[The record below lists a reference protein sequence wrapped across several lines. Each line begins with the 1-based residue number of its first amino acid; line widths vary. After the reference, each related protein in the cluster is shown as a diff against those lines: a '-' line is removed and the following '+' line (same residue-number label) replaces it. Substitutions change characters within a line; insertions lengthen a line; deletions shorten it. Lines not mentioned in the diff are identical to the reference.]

1 MLKKFAVLIDGLAAR
16 WSWRALGTR
25 RSLAIATLIGIVS
38 FGVLNVLKPPPAPT
52 IEALVAASDLVVGQQ
67 LSSSDIRV
75 VRVPPQAVPESAI
88 TSRADVIDKK
98 IGSPIPAGL
107 FITETA
113 LNTSSYYT
121 SAPHGTVAT
130 PVRFAD
136 AQVVD
141 LLQPGD
147 RINVLAAYG
156 GSIDSAQASVV
167 ARNALVLAIPEPA
180 NDEGGLLS
188 GPASTGG
195 NIAILAVPE
204 NEASD
209 LAAASQLGALT
220 IALVQ

>member
-1 MLKKFAVLIDGLAAR
+1 MLKKFAVTLDGFAAR

-25 RSLAIATLIGIVS
+25 RALVVATLIAVAS
-38 FGVLNVLKPPPAPT
+38 FGTLSVLKPPPPPT
-52 IEALVAASDLVVGQQ
+52 IDVIVAAADLGVGEK
-67 LSSSDIRV
+67 LSASDIRV
-75 VRVPPQAVPESAI
+75 VRVPPEIVPFSAV
-88 TSRADVIDKK
+88 TSRDDAVDK
-98 IGSPIPAGL
+98 ILGAPVPAGL
-107 FITETA
+107 FITESA
-113 LNTSSYYT
+113 LNTAARYD
-121 SAPHGTVAT
+121 SAQPGTVAT

-136 AQVVD
+136 PQIVK

-147 RINVLAAYG
+147 RINVLVAHG

-167 ARNALVLAIPEPA
+167 ARNALVLAIPEA
-180 NDEGGLLS
+180 DSDEGGLL
-188 GPASTGG
+188 GSTSSGG